1 KGAGELQYLGKVGGG
16 FDDKT
21 LTKVF
26 AEVEALEQIE
36 RPIKQ
41 KPVDDVHSVWVDPT
55 LFCEVQYASY
65 TNNGTLREPVFLR
78 MRPDLSPENV

>member
-1 KGAGELQYLGKVGGG
+1 LDQ
-16 FDDKT
+16 
-21 LTKVF
+21 TK
-26 AEVEALEQIE
+26 

-41 KPVDDVHSVWVDPT
+41 KPVDDAQSIWVDPS

-78 MRPDLSPENV
+78 MRPDLH